1 MLFPPATFYATVNR
15 VLDMLFYYAKEL
27 HGDLAREGR
36 TTMAAAAAGAVQLQ
50 AHSTSIRPSEQPSR
64 RPSILIAPRDAEA
77 EDDDDDDEKKTISEG
92 FLVSQSKR
100 EREGL
105 RCGQKGEEWRQEREQ
120 GQIGRASL
128 ARSL

>member
-15 VLDMLFYYAKEL
+15 APDMLFYYAKEI

-36 TTMAAAAAGAVQLQ
+36 TTMATAAAGAVQLQ
-50 AHSTSIRPSEQPSR
+50 AHSTSIRPPEQPSR

-77 EDDDDDDEKKTISEG
+77 EDDEKKTIPEG

-100 EREGL
+100 ERDCAAD
-105 RCGQKGEEWRQEREQ
+105 RR
-120 GQIGRASL
+120 GRNGG
-128 ARSL
+128 RKENKDR

>member
-15 VLDMLFYYAKEL
+15 APDMLFYYAKEL

-36 TTMAAAAAGAVQLQ
+36 TTMATAAAGAVQLQ
-50 AHSTSIRPSEQPSR
+50 AHSTSIRPPEQPSR

-77 EDDDDDDEKKTISEG
+77 DDDEDEKKTISEG

-100 EREGL
+100 ERDCAAD
-105 RCGQKGEEWRQEREQ
+105 RR
-120 GQIGRASL
+120 GRNGG
-128 ARSL
+128 RKENKDR